1 MTTRLAPASEANPVS
16 QTNPPPP
23 VSSAEARPAAPRQI
37 LVQLALKIELPT
49 NDIDSF
55 KSSGA
60 IVISLTPA

>member
-1 MTTRLAPASEANPVS
+1 MTTDLAPASGPNSVS
-16 QTNPPPP
+16 QSEPPLPASP
-23 VSSAEARPAAPRQI
+23 NEHHSAEPRHV

-49 NDIDSF
+49 KDIDGF